1 MLKRPNEL
9 KAILESRVVV
19 VAMAPPWQNARRHEQ
34 AASLIW
40 HWPAIQAALLT
51 AVDGDCWKVPFAFGK
66 GVTLEKVTVNY
77 AKAIQA
83 TGKA

>member
-19 VAMAPPWQNARRHEQ
+19 VVMAPPWQNAKRHEQ
-34 AASLIW
+34 AATLVW
-40 HWPAIQAALLT
+40 HWPAIETALLT
-51 AVDGDCWKVPFAFGK
+51 SSDGDCWKVPFSFRG
-66 GVTLEKVTVNY
+66 TTIEKQNVNY

-83 TGKA
+83 NKKS